1 VLLKKLLG
9 IVVLGLFLS
18 SSSYA
23 NILNIK
29 CQFDQTREPGFGNKT
44 KKNWFASFKD
54 KMGYKFDIKNL
65 KLIETSYGKY
75 SQKLS
80 LPININDD
88 PKERDF
94 DLKQIQGTFSSI
106 PKSNQKGTL
115 MIFVYEVSI
124 GVDEEIFYENGYM
137 SDIKLLIH
145 ILEQYR
151 VSQAAMNEW
160 LNFSPSQSYDDFQ
173 RWIKK
178 DVDLSLVSGWAIGEC
193 DLVK

>member
-1 VLLKKLLG
+1 M
-9 IVVLGLFLS
+9 VLGLFLS

-88 PKERDF
+88 PLQTDQVIKSFRYVLQQILIAEVPKANGGFGAFISANANGSEIGIASDKGDQKVFTTFDVRFRGDDSTGADGSTTTYDF
-94 DLKQIQGTFSSI
+94 ATTFD
-106 PKSNQKGTL
+106 KGAT
-115 MIFVYEVSI
+115 
-124 GVDEEIFYENGYM
+124 
-137 SDIKLLIH
+137 
-145 ILEQYR
+145 R
-151 VSQAAMNEW
+151 
-160 LNFSPSQSYDDFQ
+160 FSTT
-173 RWIKK
+173 K
-178 DVDLSLVSGWAIGEC
+178 A
-193 DLVK
+193 

>member
-1 VLLKKLLG
+1 MKRLLG

-106 PKSNQKGTL
+106 PKSNQKGTP
-115 MIFVYEVSI
+115 MIFVYEISI
-124 GVDEEIFYENGYM
+124 GTSEINEEIFFENVNQTFEFFTHF
-137 SDIKLLIH
+137 LN
-145 ILEQYR
+145 QYK
-151 VSQAAMNEW
+151 VSQSAMNEW

-178 DVDLSLVSGWAIGEC
+178 DVDLSLASGWAVGEC